1 MSAGISTF
9 NKTAS
14 EKFQNLTEEDKVQ
27 LNATQANETTT
38 LTESQ
43 IGKKI
48 SDIFGKVRDRTV
60 TKHYT
65 HYRTRLYSKR
75 ILLFCQLLIF
85 FENQV
90 QFRSIDYS
98 NRY

>member
-1 MSAGISTF
+1 MTAGISTF

-14 EKFQNLTEEDKVQ
+14 EKSLTEEDKVQ
-27 LNATQANETTT
+27 LNATQANETT

-48 SDIFGKVRDRTV
+48 IDIFGKVRDRTV

-65 HYRTRLYSKR
+65 LSYK
-75 ILLFCQLLIF
+75 I
-85 FENQV
+85 V
-90 QFRSIDYS
+90 Q
-98 NRY
+98 

>member
-1 MSAGISTF
+1 MSTGISTF

-14 EKFQNLTEEDKVQ
+14 EKFQSLTEEDKVQ

-60 TKHYT
+60 TKY
-65 HYRTRLYSKR
+65 YRTRLYSKSKFTVLSAFNFVR
-75 ILLFCQLLIF
+75 QPS
-85 FENQV
+85 
-90 QFRSIDYS
+90 SIQTLMPGP
-98 NRY
+98 

>member
-1 MSAGISTF
+1 MKYDLPYNKQFFLCYLLEGKQSLSAGISTF

-65 HYRTRLYSKR
+65 LSYK
-75 ILLFCQLLIF
+75 I
-85 FENQV
+85 V
-90 QFRSIDYS
+90 Q
-98 NRY
+98 